1 MRKTAVG
8 QGNTEWILQQ
18 ITTEYLRKSDLHY
31 AIAIEGEWGSGK
43 TRFLKTRLEEELH
56 KEGIDLK
63 IVYVSLFG
71 ISDSNDLYR
80 RIMAAMLPLDDPN
93 GNKRSRAFQY
103 ILKLLSRAAS
113 EGLAFFRIFPKVNFS
128 IDPELFT
135 SLFLPRKHLLIL
147 DDTER
152 RSANCDDLSL
162 FGAVNDLVENKGVKT
177 ILVSNSFSPKCA
189 ETDGAHGPKKSPDA
203 RGFDSE
209 VREKLVWRCLRF
221 KPSLEDI
228 AKSVFA
234 DPADG
239 QDRIDIIVQA
249 ARMANCG
256 NVRAFLKSKSFI
268 EDLLAADKNYP
279 GDAARKNRQSALQEL
294 ISFALL
300 ICLGKKPAKPEKPDY
315 ASDDI
320 PGIFRLQNQNERYA
334 RFSSFGCFNDYFG
347 DSNGPSSTQLPEE
360 YISYL
365 ERWYPQND
373 DTISMSEL
381 TNQLSFIESLT
392 DSQASSMM
400 EELCSLVAKKNF
412 SAEYIPKALT
422 TYFALAEIGFK
433 GSLDDRAFVDCC
445 SEVISKDGGSVYEDL
460 DRALKIGQSGPCK
473 DAMDRLREEALTARE
488 RKMADTSQI
497 SPDDP
502 ECGEK
507 LGELIQNVAK
517 ANPARLT
524 DIDPEF
530 LARIFSASKPMGQS
544 RIQESFKQCGLYLQ
558 CQDNEQIIK
567 WLRSLVDNL
576 ESTST
581 DKTGTMRKRWT
592 ISTINNILGNKD

>member
-1 MRKTAVG
+1 MGKTTVG

-18 ITTEYLRKSDLHY
+18 ITTNYLRKSDLHY

-43 TRFLKTRLEEELH
+43 TRFLKTKLEEELN
-56 KEGIDLK
+56 KEGIGLK

-80 RIMAAMLPLDDPN
+80 RIMAAMLPLSDPN
-93 GNKRSRAFQY
+93 GNKIGRAFQY
-103 ILKLLSRAAS
+103 ILKLMRRAAS

-189 ETDGAHGPKKSPDA
+189 ETDEADGPKKSTDV

-268 EDLLAADKNYP
+268 EDLLAADKNYL

-300 ICLGKKPAKPEKPDY
+300 ICLGKKPVKPEKPDY

-347 DSNGPSSTQLPEE
+347 DSNGPSLTQLPEE

-373 DTISMSEL
+373 DTINMSEL
-381 TNQLSFIESLT
+381 TN
-392 DSQASSMM
+392 
-400 EELCSLVAKKNF
+400 K
-412 SAEYIPKALT
+412 
-422 TYFALAEIGFK
+422 
-433 GSLDDRAFVDCC
+433 
-445 SEVISKDGGSVYEDL
+445 
-460 DRALKIGQSGPCK
+460 
-473 DAMDRLREEALTARE
+473 
-488 RKMADTSQI
+488 
-497 SPDDP
+497 
-502 ECGEK
+502 
-507 LGELIQNVAK
+507 
-517 ANPARLT
+517 
-524 DIDPEF
+524 
-530 LARIFSASKPMGQS
+530 
-544 RIQESFKQCGLYLQ
+544 
-558 CQDNEQIIK
+558 
-567 WLRSLVDNL
+567 
-576 ESTST
+576 
-581 DKTGTMRKRWT
+581 
-592 ISTINNILGNKD
+592 

>member
-1 MRKTAVG
+1 
-8 QGNTEWILQQ
+8 
-18 ITTEYLRKSDLHY
+18 
-31 AIAIEGEWGSGK
+31 
-43 TRFLKTRLEEELH
+43 
-56 KEGIDLK
+56 
-63 IVYVSLFG
+63 
-71 ISDSNDLYR
+71 
-80 RIMAAMLPLDDPN
+80 MAAMLPLGDPN
-93 GNKRSRAFQY
+93 GNKRSRAFRY
-103 ILKLLSRAAS
+103 ILKLLSRTVS

-135 SLFLPRKHLLIL
+135 SLFLPGKHLLIL

-152 RSANCDDLSL
+152 RSADCDDLSL

-177 ILVSNSFSPKCA
+177 ILVSNSFNPKCT
-189 ETDGAHGPKKSPDA
+189 ETDGADDPKKSKDV

-209 VREKLVWRCLRF
+209 VKEKLVWRCLHF
-221 KPSLEDI
+221 KPRLEDI

-234 DPADG
+234 DLAGG

-249 ARMANCG
+249 AQMANCG

-268 EDLLAADKNYP
+268 EDLLDADKNYP
-279 GDAARKNRQSALQEL
+279 GDAARKNRQSALKEL

-320 PGIFRLQNQNERYA
+320 TEIIRLQNQNERYA
-334 RFSSFGCFNDYFG
+334 RFSSFGCFKDYFG
-347 DSNGPSSTQLPEE
+347 DSNGPSSAQLPEE

-373 DTISMSEL
+373 DTVSMSEL
-381 TNQLSFIESLT
+381 TNTLLHIRSLT

-422 TYFALAEIGFK
+422 TYFALAKIGFE

-460 DRALKIGQSGPCK
+460 DMALSIGQSGPCK
-473 DAMDRLREEALTARE
+473 DAMHRLREEALTARE

-497 SPDDP
+497 SPDEP

-517 ANPARLT
+517 ANPAELT
-524 DIDPEF
+524 GIDPEF
-530 LARIFSASKPMGQS
+530 LARIFSASTPMGQI

-558 CQDNEQIIK
+558 CQDNEQVKK
-567 WLRSLVDNL
+567 WLRSLVDNF

-581 DKTGTMRKRWT
+581 DKTGTMRKGWT
-592 ISTINNILGNKD
+592 ISAINNILGDKD